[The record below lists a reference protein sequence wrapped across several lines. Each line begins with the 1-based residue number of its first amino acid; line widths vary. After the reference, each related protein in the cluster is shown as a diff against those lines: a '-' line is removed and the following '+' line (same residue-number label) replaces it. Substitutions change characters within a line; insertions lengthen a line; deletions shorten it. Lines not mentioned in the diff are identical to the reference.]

1 MQRGFIRGNWFYC
14 NKCGHKLFRV
24 TPDMVKIN
32 VPEYCKICK
41 EEFLITIVN
50 EQVIDDSKHNLGRE
64 P

>member
-1 MQRGFIRGNWFYC
+1 
-14 NKCGHKLFRV
+14 
-24 TPDMVKIN
+24 MVKIN
-32 VPEYCKICK
+32 VPEYCKFCK

>member
-1 MQRGFIRGNWFYC
+1 
-14 NKCGHKLFRV
+14 
-24 TPDMVKIN
+24 MVKIN

-64 P
+64 PWADNTETLWKDLVQRDSISDKVL